1 MRILSVSCEDFC
13 GHKRAAV
20 DLRTVSLALVTG
32 ANGAGKSSLLV
43 DAPLWAL
50 YGEARGAT
58 LADVVRRGQKT
69 ARVELE
75 LELGGAAYRVVR
87 AYTIK
92 GKTGATLLEL
102 WRHEAGQWCIC
113 AAGSVAEVQ
122 AAIVAL
128 LGLSAQA
135 LTVASV
141 VRQGE
146 ASALTLATPGERLAA
161 LLEVC
166 GGAHLSGL
174 ASQVGAQIRDAE
186 AKRSTCEALTQ
197 RARADLASAEAR
209 HVERAPL
216 VERLEREAKAL
227 DTEALAAAREAWRA
241 SCDDLERA
249 REASAL
255 DKRLASLLDAIR
267 TGEQVLIEVCREAT
281 RLDAQEATLPAVDV
295 AGAEAIVDLHEE
307 RLAGLLAARS
317 QAERH
322 LQEAA
327 RIEAIRAE
335 RTAAMTRLDDQRARA
350 AEAAAK
356 IPGECKA
363 SMCGARLYVA
373 SLAAGDTQRAQRD
386 LAGLEVE
393 QRDEAARALALAV
406 EALAAAK
413 RGDCEATL
421 ERGALAA
428 LDYALHLAQRD
439 LGAAKA
445 AVKLERA
452 ALEERGAMTRRRA
465 RLASQEGLARQTLE
479 HDAEQAEDARELG
492 AVEDMA
498 ARAAV
503 VSAAEAAHLDAA
515 QAYEAARRD
524 YDAGC
529 AARDG
534 LAAARASQLAD
545 AETARRARDEVERLA
560 QGLAVEVERARV
572 ATLARDFLRAA
583 PLVAVA
589 RALPRLEVSANEI
602 LADLAPNMALRLSTA
617 RTSRKGDLVDA
628 LTITL
633 EVAGRAAPVETLSG
647 GERFRVDLA
656 LRLALARLASG
667 RAVAPVQTLIIDE
680 GFGALDE
687 AGCMAAVEALAA
699 LQRRFSLILAISHVE
714 GMRGLL
720 PGLEVERGATTTVK
734 TT

>member
-1 MRILSVSCEDFC
+1 MRILSVTCEDFC

-20 DLRTVSLALVTG
+20 DLRAVSLALVTG

-58 LADVVRRGQKT
+58 LADVVRRGAKT

-102 WRHEAGQWCIC
+102 WRHEAGQWAIC
-113 AAGSVAEVQ
+113 AAGGVAEVQ

-174 ASQVGAQIRDAE
+174 ASQIGAQIRDAE
-186 AKRSTCEALTQ
+186 AKRATCEALAQ

-209 HVERAPL
+209 HTDRAPL

-227 DTEALAAAREAWRA
+227 DAEALAAARDAWRA
-241 SCDDLERA
+241 SCDELERA

-267 TGEQVLIEVCREAT
+267 TGEEVLIEVCREAAE
-281 RLDAQEATLPAVDV
+281 LDAKQAALPAVDV
-295 AGAEAIVDLHEE
+295 ASAEAIVDLHEE

-322 LQEAA
+322 IQEAA

-335 RTAAMTRLDDQRARA
+335 RTAALTRLDDQRQRA

-373 SLAAGDTQRAQRD
+373 ALAAGDTQRAQRD
-386 LAGLEVE
+386 LAELEVE
-393 QRDEAARALALAV
+393 QRAEAARALLVAG

-413 RGDCEATL
+413 RCEVTL

-428 LDYALHLAQRD
+428 LDFALHMAQRD
-439 LGAAKA
+439 LGAAKG
-445 AVKLERA
+445 AVKVERA
-452 ALEERGAMTRRRA
+452 ALEERGAMMRRRA
-465 RLASQEGLARQTLE
+465 QLASQESLARRTLE

-503 VSAAEAAHLDAA
+503 VSAAEDAHLDASK
-515 QAYEAARRD
+515 AYEAARRD

-534 LAAARASQLAD
+534 LAAARAAQLAD
-545 AETARRARDEVERLA
+545 AEAARRARDEVERLA
-560 QGLAVEVERARV
+560 QALAVEVERARV

-699 LQRRFSLILAISHVE
+699 LQRRFALILAISHVE